1 MRGKYEYSK
10 NLEIK
15 LRVSDTSV
23 LTTELDMATTNHNNL
38 LLRSHT
44 HAAATHAV
52 WSIRTQLEINC
63 KTTFNLE
70 KLYAEVIACN
80 YVLITSNNSAYSSAR
95 QKLKATVTGDW

>member
-23 LTTELDMATTNHNNL
+23 LTTELDMATTNHNNP

-44 HAAATHAV
+44 HAAANHAV
-52 WSIRTQLEINC
+52 WSITTRLEINF

-70 KLYAEVIACN
+70 KQVIACN
-80 YVLITSNNSAYSSAR
+80 YVLINIITSNNSAYSSAR
-95 QKLKATVTGDW
+95 QKLKTTVTGDL